1 MQGSESVKRQVQ
13 IGLLSAA
20 SILPVLICATTLF
33 AANSLGP
40 QLKSDQPQALSAA
53 NEGRIQLAQ
62 AGGDKP
68 VSYADNQA
76 TRGAKL
82 YKEVCTDC
90 HGDHLQGGLIGGPP
104 LRGSAFDKKFAS
116 GAPVSALFGFVS
128 GMMPPDAPGQFSPA
142 EYADVI
148 AFILRENGFQSGAP
162 LPVNSDAQ
170 DKLIVER

>member
-1 MQGSESVKRQVQ
+1 MKGSDSVKRQVQ
-13 IGLLSAA
+13 FGLIGAA
-20 SILPVLICATTLF
+20 SILSLTICASSLF
-33 AANSLGP
+33 AANSQNL
-40 QLKSDQPQALSAA
+40 QMDQQAPRSAA
-53 NEGRIQLAQ
+53 REGTIQLAQ

-68 VSYADNQA
+68 VSFADNQA

-170 DKLIVER
+170 DKLIVEK

>member
-1 MQGSESVKRQVQ
+1 MKRQVKF
-13 IGLLSAA
+13 GLLSAA
-20 SILPVLICATTLF
+20 SLLPVIVCATTLF
-33 AANSLGP
+33 AANSHG
-40 QLKSDQPQALSAA
+40 LSPLMDHQKATSA
-53 NEGRIQLAQ
+53 KTEGRIQLAQ

-76 TRGAKL
+76 NRGSKL

-104 LRGSAFDKKFAS
+104 LRGSAFDKKFAN
-116 GAPVSALFGFVS
+116 GAPVSALVGLVS
-128 GMMPPDAPGQFSPA
+128 GMMPPDAPGQFSDA

-148 AFILRENGFQSGAP
+148 AFLLRENGFQSGAP

-170 DKLIVER
+170 DKLIVEK